1 MSKQIDQRIVEM
13 QFNNKQFEANAKQ
26 SLSTLDKLKQKLN
39 LTGASK
45 GLENLNTAANKV
57 NMSGLSGALDTV
69 SSRFSAMEVIGVTA
83 LANITNS
90 AVNAG
95 KRMVHALTVA
105 PVSDGFHEY
114 EMTLNAIQTTMAGT
128 GKTAKEVEK
137 ELKKLDAYAD
147 KTVYSTADML
157 NNLPKFTNAGVELE
171 KATQAMIGIANATA
185 HAGGD
190 ASKASIAFYNL
201 GQAIGTGYLTRMDY
215 NSINNAGIA
224 TMQWKEQMVEAALA
238 AGTLK
243 KAQNGLYKAGK
254 KTFTI
259 QQLFID
265 GLQEQWAT
273 TDVMMK
279 VFGDYGD
286 ETTEIG
292 KKAYES
298 AQKIKTFSMM
308 MDSLKATAGTG
319 WKDTWQI
326 IFGDLDQ
333 AAKFWTGLNNFIS
346 GIITKIADVRNYI
359 LNKVLN
365 TKFNPFGDLLDK
377 LENSGVG
384 KIVKK
389 VGTISRSLEE
399 YQKIVNKVWRGDYN
413 NRGDNPDRYDLLS
426 KEGWNP
432 RVVQN
437 LVNYGYKHKI
447 TIDEIAKAEK
457 KYGVTAEE
465 TTKSIENLTDA
476 QLKQAGLSKSEIEM
490 YRYLEK
496 EAKRTGKSIEEVAK
510 SMEQMDG
517 RTLLIDSFKN
527 AGKGLVSVFKAI
539 GEAWTDAFPVDETAF
554 GLYKLING
562 IHEFS
567 KNLVMSK
574 DTAKDLTRT
583 LKGVFAILDLIS
595 MVVGGAFKIA
605 FTILKTVLGMFNI
618 DILEFTAII
627 GDAIVAFRDWVE
639 QFNPIVI
646 LTKKLTPL
654 IIKMGKAVGKFAKE
668 LWNLPAVQ
676 KVVTKIADAFGKLDD
691 ISLNDVI
698 NMFKK
703 LGKAI
708 KNLFSNI
715 NKHFDGAPGHIL
727 TGLAN
732 GLKNGISTV
741 ITAISNLAS
750 SIVKKFCE
758 ILGIHSP
765 STVFFA
771 IGGFIIAGLIGGLLA
786 GVPGIGDATG
796 NITDKIVE
804 FFTNTNWGE
813 IFSKLFAGGMSIGLL
828 MIAKNLSTT
837 LSNFSQLAG
846 GLGSMFDGVGDVAR
860 NFADNMKRIS
870 KAVSY
875 TIKSFGKV
883 MRGIAFKKYAEGI
896 KELALSLLI
905 IAGAVYLLAQ
915 LDYGKLWSAVGAIL
929 VLAGILAGL
938 TIALGLLNAESVKIT
953 KKGKDFSANFN
964 STKVSIFAIGAA
976 LLMMAGVMKILGSMS
991 VTEYIQGIWGLLTV
1005 VSMLA
1010 LFMVAYGGLV
1020 KGKAAQNMDK
1030 AGKMLKKLGTTLL
1043 LLVIVMKLAGTLDQT
1058 EMINGVGVMGALIL
1072 LVAGMTILT
1081 QGASKHID
1089 KIGSTVL
1096 KISLALLLIIAVM
1109 KLAGSLSQDQM
1120 IKGIGIMGAFVIFV
1134 WSLVAVGQ
1142 IGKDQQIAKIG
1153 GTILAISVAMLLMVG
1168 VMKIIGTMDLG
1179 AFAKGIGAIFVLG
1192 AIIAGLL
1199 YMVKKIGPEAPK
1211 LAATILAMG
1220 IAIGILAA
1228 VSVVM
1233 SLISLPGLAKGVAA
1247 VGAFGLILGL
1257 LIKVTKGAHDV
1268 KGTVMAMATAIGIM
1282 AASVAILSFIKPEKL
1297 LTAVFAMTI
1306 LMAMF
1311 ALIENQSKYAFGSLG
1326 TLITI
1331 TVAIGIMAAALA
1343 VLANMPIEGL
1353 LPAAGALSLLM
1364 LTMAGVLAII
1374 SKFPPVSGLQNAA
1387 IGLGIIGVALLALVG
1402 VLALMSNVKNAMT
1415 NAVALSTLLL
1425 TMTAVFAVLTLI
1437 GAAAPAAL
1445 AGMGLFALFIA
1456 GLTAII
1462 AGLGGLTKIDGFND
1476 LINNGINLLIQ
1487 LATGLGEMVGAFVKG
1502 AITQISASLPIIG
1515 TNLSLF
1521 MTNLSPFITGAKT
1534 IDEKVLAGIGIL
1546 SAAIIALSVAELIEG
1561 VASFLTFGSSFAD
1574 LGTQLSQFMINALPF
1589 LATAILIDPKIM
1601 NGVKALAETI
1611 LILTSANLIE
1621 GLTSWLTGG
1630 VSFEEF
1636 GTQLVGLAKGLKMF
1650 LAELGVFTPDQV
1662 TTVDC
1667 ACKAIKT
1674 LATVAKDIPNTGGL
1688 LGQLVGENDLS
1699 FFASQLPIVG
1709 FAVAEFVKTLTDA
1722 NITSESVDIANKAA
1736 DIIKVLANVAKEI
1749 PNTGGLLGQLVG
1761 ENDLSTFAKGLP
1773 TVGKGIVDFI
1783 NTLTTAKISE
1793 ESLNLAKTAA
1803 DVIKV
1808 LAKVAQDIP
1817 NTGGLLA
1824 ALIGDNDLKKF
1835 AEKLPDVGK
1844 GIKNFVKELGTFGD
1858 DKVATVNA
1866 AVNAIKALTALAKID
1881 LKTAKDQLN
1890 AFGGAMVGFGGK
1902 IASFVTNL
1910 TTVSA
1915 EDVTSAVTKVNQLVD
1930 MLKNIVTTKSQP
1942 IVDFSNALNNLGSE
1956 GITKFIE
1963 GFAGESPKE
1972 KAEKAGKEILQSVI
1986 KGIGNK
1992 IKALEL
1998 KATAGDLSKD
2008 AVKAMKS
2015 KTIKDDAKSAGKDL
2029 VQGLINGLKDKDK
2042 RTAVYNA
2049 AYSLGELA
2057 VKGEKDGQKSNSP
2070 SKATE
2075 QAGKWLGEGLVIGI
2089 QNMGSKVYNAGR
2101 SMGEEATSSISNALN
2116 TAMNL
2121 LNSDMDT
2128 QPTIRPVLDLSEVQ
2142 SGAGLINGMFGNV
2155 GVGANLNAISTSMN
2169 NRNQNGVNSDV
2180 VNAINKLRKDISNV
2194 GGTTNNYNVNGVTY
2208 DDGSNISTAVNDL
2221 VRAARIERR
2230 I

>member
-1 MSKQIDQRIVEM
+1 MSKQIDQRVVQM
-13 QFNNKQFEANAKQ
+13 QFDNRHFETNVKT
-26 SLSTLDKLKQKLN
+26 SMSTLDKLKQKLN

-57 NMSGLSGALDTV
+57 NMSGMSSAIDTV
-69 SSRFSAMEVIGVTA
+69 QSKFSALEVMGVTA
-83 LANITNS
+83 LVNITNS

-95 KRMVHALTVA
+95 KRIVHALTIA
-105 PVSDGFHEY
+105 PVTDGWNEY
-114 EMTLNAIQTTMAGT
+114 EMTLNAVQTTMAGT

-137 ELKKLDAYAD
+137 ELKKLDEYAD
-147 KTVYSTADML
+147 KTVYSTSDML

-171 KATQAMIGIANATA
+171 TATTAMIGIANATA
-185 HAGGD
+185 LAGGD

-224 TMQWKEQMVEAALA
+224 TMEWKNQMIDAAIA

-243 KAQNGLYKAGK
+243 KAGNDLYKVGGK
-254 KTFTI
+254 TMTM

-265 GLQEQWAT
+265 GLQYQWAT
-273 TDVMMK
+273 TDVMLK

-292 KKAYES
+292 KKSYAA
-298 AQKIKTFSMM
+298 AQDIKTFSQMM
-308 MDSLKATAGTG
+308 ESLKATAGTG

-326 IFGDLDQ
+326 IFGGLDE
-333 AAKFWTGLNNFIS
+333 AKEFWTGLSNFIS
-346 GIITKIADVRNYI
+346 NIITKMANVRNLF
-359 LNKVLN
+359 LNIALR

-389 VGTISRSLEE
+389 VGTISKSLEE

-413 NRGDNPDRYDLLS
+413 NRGDNPDRYDLLR

-437 LVNYGYKHKI
+437 LVNYGYKHKL
-447 TIDEIAKAEK
+447 TVDEIAKAEK
-457 KYGVTAEE
+457 KYGVIAEE
-465 TTKSIENLTDA
+465 TTKSLENLTDA
-476 QLKQAGLSKSEIEM
+476 QLKQAGLTKSEIKM
-490 YRYLEK
+490 YRYLEE

-517 RTLLIDSFKN
+517 RTLLIESFKN

-539 GEAWTDAFPVDETAF
+539 GDAWVDAFPLEESALN
-554 GLYKLING
+554 LYKLING

-567 KNLVMSK
+567 KKLVMSK
-574 DTAKDLTRT
+574 DTSKDLTRT

-605 FTILKTVLGMFNI
+605 FTVLKTVLGMFNL

-639 QFNPIVI
+639 QFNPVVI
-646 LTKKLTPL
+646 ITQKLTPL
-654 IIKMGKAVGKFAKE
+654 IIKMGKAVGRFAKE

-676 KVVTKIADAFGKLDD
+676 KVVSKIADAFGKLDD
-691 ISLNDVI
+691 ISLNDVTS
-698 NMFKK
+698 MLKK
-703 LGKAI
+703 LGNVI
-708 KNLFSNI
+708 KNVFSKI
-715 NKHFDGAPGHIL
+715 NKYFGGAPGHIL

-732 GLKNGISTV
+732 GLKNGIKTV
-741 ITAISNLAS
+741 ISAIAELAS
-750 SIVKKFCE
+750 KIVKKFCE

-765 STVFFA
+765 SRVFFA
-771 IGGFIIAGLIGGLLA
+771 IGGFIIAGLVGGLLS
-786 GVPGIGDATG
+786 GIPSIGNATG
-796 NITDKIVE
+796 SITDKIVE
-804 FFTNTNWGE
+804 FFKNTNWGE
-813 IFSKLFAGGMSIGLL
+813 IFSKLFAGGMSVGLL
-828 MIAKNLSTT
+828 IMAKNLTT
-837 LSNFSQLAG
+837 SLSNFSQLAA

-875 TIKSFGKV
+875 TVKSFGKV
-883 MRGIAFKKYAEGI
+883 LRGVAFKKTAEGV
-896 KELALSLLI
+896 KELALSILI
-905 IAGAVYLLAQ
+905 IAGAVYLLSQ
-915 LDYGKLWSAVGAIL
+915 IKITTMWSAVGAIA
-929 VLAGILAGL
+929 VLAIILGGL
-938 TIALGLLNAESVKIT
+938 SIALGLLNAESVKIT

-964 STKVSIFAIGAA
+964 SAKVSIFAIGAA

-991 VTEYIQGIWGLLTV
+991 VTEYAQGVWGLLTV
-1005 VSMLA
+1005 VSLLA

-1072 LVAGMTILT
+1072 LVAGMTLLT
-1081 QGASKHID
+1081 KGASRHID

-1096 KISLALLLIIAVM
+1096 KISLALLLIITVM

-1120 IKGIGIMGAFVIFV
+1120 IKGIGLMAAFVIFV

-1142 IGKDQQIAKIG
+1142 IGKDKQIAKIG

-1168 VMKIIGTMDLG
+1168 VMKIIGTMDPE
-1179 AFAKGIGAIFVLG
+1179 AFGKGIKAIIVLG
-1192 AIIAGLL
+1192 AIVAGLL
-1199 YMVKKIGPEAPK
+1199 FMVKLIGPQAPK
-1211 LAATILAMG
+1211 LAGTILAMG
-1220 IAIGILAA
+1220 VAIGILAA
-1228 VSVVM
+1228 VSIVM
-1233 SLISLPGLAKGVAA
+1233 SLISVPGLVKGIAA
-1247 VGAFGLILGL
+1247 VSAFGLIIGL
-1257 LIKVTKGAHDV
+1257 MIVATKKAHDV
-1268 KGTVMAMATAIGIM
+1268 KGTVMAMAVAIGIM
-1282 AASVAILSFIKPEKL
+1282 AASVGILSFIKPEKL
-1297 LTAVFAMTI
+1297 YSAVGAMAI
-1306 LMAMF
+1306 LMGMF
-1311 ALIENQSKYAFGSLG
+1311 ALIENQGKYAFGSLG
-1326 TLITI
+1326 TLITM
-1331 TVAIGIMAAALA
+1331 TVAIAVMAAAIA

-1353 LPAAGALSLLM
+1353 LPAAGAIALLM
-1364 LTMAGVLAII
+1364 ATMAGVLAVI
-1374 SKFPPVSGLQNAA
+1374 SVLPPASGLQSVFAGMLLL
-1387 IGLGIIGVALLALVG
+1387 IGTMALLVAALVI
-1402 VLALMSNVKNAMT
+1402 MSDIKNAMV
-1415 NAVALSTLLL
+1415 NASALSLLL
-1425 TMTAVFAVLTLI
+1425 VTMAGVLAVLTLI
-1437 GAAAPAAL
+1437 GPASTAAYPAMLAL
-1445 AGMGLFALFIA
+1445 LVFVG
-1456 GLTAII
+1456 GLTAVIL
-1462 AGLGGLTKIDGFND
+1462 ALGALTKIDGFNN
-1476 LINNGINLLIQ
+1476 LINSGINLLIK

-1502 AITQISASLPIIG
+1502 AITQISSSLPVLG
-1515 TNLSLF
+1515 ANLSLF

-1534 IDEKVLAGIGIL
+1534 IDTKVLAGIGIL

-1589 LATAILIDPKIM
+1589 LATAMLIDPKIM

-1650 LAELGVFTPDQV
+1650 LTELGVFTPDQV

-1667 ACKAIKT
+1667 ACKAIKS

-1736 DIIKVLANVAKEI
+1736 DIIKVLANVAQEI

-1942 IVDFSNALNNLGSE
+1942 IVDFSNALKNLGSE

-2042 RTAVYNA
+2042 RAAVYNA